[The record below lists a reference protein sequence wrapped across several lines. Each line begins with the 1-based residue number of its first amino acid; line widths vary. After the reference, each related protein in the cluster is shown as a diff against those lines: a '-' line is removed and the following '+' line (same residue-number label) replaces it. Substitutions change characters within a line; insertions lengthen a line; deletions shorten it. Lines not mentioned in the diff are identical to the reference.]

1 MAYNYG
7 IILKRFLFFAL
18 MIMQTFFFAA
28 FPVTYQDN
36 SVWYATVILF
46 LPSFLGL
53 FWWINAEE
61 NLSGEDVYLMLIFW
75 ALYIWIG
82 IVPMT
87 AVVFGLIGD
96 RIEFK
101 GFWNPNTLRITLC
114 ITPFLWLLVCQTAK
128 TPLSLRFD
136 SPLGITRY
144 TVMGMVHL
152 YDAIELLGDVVSES
166 EYGTYRI
173 SADLKYSLIAFACIK
188 NLWLPFVMKIELH
201 GERERRDRFCWL
213 AYYIVEL
220 VFETVF
226 LGLRLGLCL
235 GYEITASIFINKN
248 IAMIIVHMHEIY
260 NLYYGNEEVSSA
272 PQSSDTLDQGGAV
285 SGLVYR
291 SSTVAPAPA
300 TAPALAPGDAP
311 APAPG
316 DAPPPYTPW
325 LHDPFMGQF
334 PY

>member
-1 MAYNYG
+1 MIIMAYG
-7 IILKRFLFFAL
+7 IIFKRFLFFAL
-18 MIMQTFFFAA
+18 MIMQSFFLAA
-28 FPVTYQDN
+28 FPATYQDN
-36 SVWYATVILF
+36 SDWYATFILF
-46 LPSFLGL
+46 LPSVVGL
-53 FWWINAEE
+53 FWWTNAEE
-61 NLSGEDVYLMLIFW
+61 NLSGEDFYFVLIFW
-75 ALYIWIG
+75 TLYIWLG

-101 GFWNPNTLRITLC
+101 GFWNPNTLRMTLC

-152 YDAIELLGDVVSES
+152 YDAIELLGVVVSES

-173 SADLKYSLIAFACIK
+173 SADLKNSLIAFACIK
-188 NLWLPFVMKIELH
+188 NLWLPFVMKVELH
-201 GERERRDRFCWL
+201 GECERRDRFCWL

-220 VFETVF
+220 VFEAVF

-248 IAMIIVHMHEIY
+248 IAMIIFHMHEIY

-285 SGLVYR
+285 SGLVYH

-300 TAPALAPGDAP
+300 TAPT
-311 APAPG
+311 PAPG